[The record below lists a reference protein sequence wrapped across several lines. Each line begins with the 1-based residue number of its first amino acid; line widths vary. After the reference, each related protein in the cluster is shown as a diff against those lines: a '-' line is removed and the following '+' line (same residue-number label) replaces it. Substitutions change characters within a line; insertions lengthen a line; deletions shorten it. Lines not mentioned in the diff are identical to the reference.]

1 MRTKQ
6 KRLKGISAK
15 CLEQSKQDIILSI
28 GGWGAKLSDHRSLDL
43 EAEITGEE
51 VNAIIGS
58 ILKENASGPDG
69 FIGAFYHKC

>member
-1 MRTKQ
+1 
-6 KRLKGISAK
+6 L
-15 CLEQSKQDIILSI
+15 
-28 GGWGAKLSDHRSLDL
+28 GGGGLNYLTIDLVDL

-51 VNAIIGS
+51 FNAVIGS